1 MLAIETFHAEG
12 AKQSR
17 KAHKDVQYVSF
28 TFLAIETVHAEGA
41 KQFRKARKGLANV
54 ASPLRYQGIA
64 CPAADASIKN
74 LSAISRG
81 SMLG

>member
-17 KAHKDVQYVSF
+17 KAHKDIQYVSF

-41 KQFRKARKGLANV
+41 RQSRKARK
-54 ASPLRYQGIA
+54 
-64 CPAADASIKN
+64 N
-74 LSAISRG
+74 L
-81 SMLG
+81 